1 MILAGAAIAAEEHSQ
16 GGQPETRAQAQARA
30 EQLFDKLD
38 LNHDGK
44 LDQADRAARMS
55 EIFDRID
62 SNHDGVISR
71 AEFAEAHEHMMG
83 AGHGDMEHPG
93 MAGGHE
99 DGDMGHMGHGGERA
113 GLVMLILLR
122 ADPGH
127 TGVVT
132 RDAFV
137 RAALS
142 LFDQAD
148 TNHDGILTRE
158 EHRAFAQATLH
169 DMHEKWQHPEGP
181 GMDGGLPPPP
191 PSGH

>member
-1 MILAGAAIAAEEHSQ
+1 MTVS
-16 GGQPETRAQAQARA
+16 
-30 EQLFDKLD
+30 D
-38 LNHDGK
+38 L
-44 LDQADRAARMS
+44 
-55 EIFDRID
+55 
-62 SNHDGVISR
+62 R
-71 AEFAEAHEHMMG
+71 AEFAEAHEHVMG

-99 DGDMGHMGHGGERA
+99 DGDMSHMGHGGERA

-148 TNHDGILTRE
+148 TNHDGILTSRGTSGLCSGDAP
-158 EHRAFAQATLH
+158 RYARKVAT
-169 DMHEKWQHPEGP
+169 P
-181 GMDGGLPPPP
+181 
-191 PSGH
+191 